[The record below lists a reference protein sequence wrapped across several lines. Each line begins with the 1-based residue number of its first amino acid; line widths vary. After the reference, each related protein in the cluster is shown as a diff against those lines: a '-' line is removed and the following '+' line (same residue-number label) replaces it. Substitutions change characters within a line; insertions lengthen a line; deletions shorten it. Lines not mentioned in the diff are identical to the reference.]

1 MLTLRVSG
9 MTCGHCI
16 AAVTKAVQSVPAVDT
31 VSVDLASG
39 TVMMGGT
46 MSAIGGIRPASRF
59 EMELEDP
66 ATGDRI
72 MHAYEIEVLPVVS

>member
-1 MLTLRVSG
+1 DL
-9 MTCGHCI
+9 I
-16 AAVTKAVQSVPAVDT
+16 ARYAGGKPLPV
-31 VSVDLASG
+31 G

-66 ATGDRI
+66 ASGERI
-72 MHAYEIEVLPVVS
+72 THAYDIEALPVVT